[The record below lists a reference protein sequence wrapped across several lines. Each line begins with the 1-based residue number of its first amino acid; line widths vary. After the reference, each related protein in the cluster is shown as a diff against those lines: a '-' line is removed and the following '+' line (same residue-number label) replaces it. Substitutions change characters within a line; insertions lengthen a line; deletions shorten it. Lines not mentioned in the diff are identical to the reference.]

1 MSPLIRAATAADAE
15 ALAAIYGHHV
25 LHGFGTF
32 EEIPPAAAEMS
43 RTVVRAHLGAGA

>member
-1 MSPLIRAATAADAE
+1 MLIRPAGDADAE

-32 EEIPPAAAEMS
+32 EEVPPSPAEMGVTLKS
-43 RTVVRAHLGAGA
+43 ML